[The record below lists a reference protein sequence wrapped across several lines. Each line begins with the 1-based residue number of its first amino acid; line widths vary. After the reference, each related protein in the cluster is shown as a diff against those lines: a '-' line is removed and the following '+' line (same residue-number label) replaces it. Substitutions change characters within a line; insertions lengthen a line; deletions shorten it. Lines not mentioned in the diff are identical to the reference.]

1 MLVSPG
7 QVSHRGALYLLSLTP
22 GSEGRMKEGSEKGCL
37 LIYGPVEPLDP
48 PVLQRPMFFVRGGG
62 TLKLNH
68 QPSPLTP
75 HLQV

>member
-48 PVLQRPMFFVRGGG
+48 PGCSSIPWFLLGEGA
-62 TLKLNH
+62 H
-68 QPSPLTP
+68 
-75 HLQV
+75 

>member
-22 GSEGRMKEGSEKGCL
+22 GSEGHMREGSEKGCL
-37 LIYGPVEPLDP
+37 LIYDLVEPLDP
-48 PVLQRPMFFVRGGG
+48 PVLQHPILFVRGGG

-68 QPSPLTP
+68 HPPPLTP